1 MSDGKP
7 RPEGA
12 ALEDE
17 RGLILNIQRL
27 STEDG
32 PGIRTTVF
40 LKGCPLHCRWCHNP
54 ESISRERQLQW
65 FAVRC
70 IGCGTCVAACP
81 EDALRLSEAGLVI
94 DRARCTQCGECAV
107 ACPTGA
113 LEELGYEMT
122 VAELVDLLLKDR
134 TYYEQS
140 GGGVTFSGGEPL
152 LQSAFVRAVA
162 WGLRREGVHV
172 AVDTCGMV
180 AAAPLAAGLERAD
193 MVLYDVKLLDAGLHE
208 QFTGSS
214 NAVILENL
222 RAIAGHIRRGER
234 DWRLW
239 IRTPLIP
246 GATATAENLRAIGAF
261 LATELEPVVERWE
274 LCAFNNLCRDQYA
287 RLDLDWAYKD
297 EPLMTAEEVERL
309 AGAARASGFD
319 TAKVVPTGATRSIHA

>member
-1 MSDGKP
+1 MSDGKL
-7 RPEGA
+7 RPGGA
-12 ALEDE
+12 ALEEDV

-40 LKGCPLHCRWCHNP
+40 LKGCPLHCCWCHNP

-81 EDALRLSEAGLVI
+81 EDALRLPEAGLVI
-94 DRARCTQCGECAV
+94 NRARCTQCGECAR

-122 VAELVDLLLKDR
+122 VAELVALLLKDR

-152 LQSAFVRAVA
+152 LQPALVRAA
-162 WGLRREGVHV
+162 ARMLRREGVHV

-180 AAAPLAAGLERAD
+180 AARPLADGLAHAD
-193 MVLYDVKLLDAGLHE
+193 MVLYDVKLMDAGLH
-208 QFTGSS
+208 QRFTGGS
-214 NAVILENL
+214 NTVILDNL
-222 RAIAGHIRRGER
+222 RTIAGQIQRGER
-234 DWRLW
+234 AWRLW

-261 LATELEPVVERWE
+261 LAAELEPVVERWE

-287 RLDLDWAYKD
+287 RLDLTWDYAD

-309 AGAARASGFD
+309 ADAARASGFNPD
-319 TAKVVPTGATRSIHA
+319 RVVPTGATRSVP